1 MLFTLVDLP
10 MKEARRSGCC
20 VMTFA
25 HVGAPQ
31 KEARR
36 GWCFSPTEPLQANYF
51 SRPVDVV

>member
-1 MLFTLVDLP
+1 
-10 MKEARRSGCC
+10 MKEARRRGCC